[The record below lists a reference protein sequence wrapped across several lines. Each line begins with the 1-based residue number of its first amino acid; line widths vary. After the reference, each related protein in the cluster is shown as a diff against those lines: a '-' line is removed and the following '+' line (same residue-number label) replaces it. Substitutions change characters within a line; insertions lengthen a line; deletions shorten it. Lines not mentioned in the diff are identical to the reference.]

1 MSLTDLQIRYGN
13 EIGIPF
19 DFLLRRLAAQPL
31 ALDAK
36 TNQILHS
43 FEGLL
48 LAVNHWP
55 SLHLHDIE
63 VPQFLR
69 DAANSVKHI
78 RHKGFR
84 VIDREFCNVFEHREG
99 QFRFLRNT
107 IIGIDAAT
115 GGKGDLILSL
125 QGFVNALSSRQEISW
140 RHQIVYESVYGFFDW
155 AFSINDTSLALSTAQ
170 TRVLFVEKV
179 PEGYEPREIA
189 NIRYT
194 VFGTDMLGIDPSFAF
209 PKES

>member
-1 MSLTDLQIRYGN
+1 MSLTDLQIRFGN
-13 EIGIPF
+13 EIGVPF
-19 DFLLRRLAAQPL
+19 DLLLRRLAAQPL
-31 ALDAK
+31 ALDAR

-55 SLHLHDIE
+55 ALHLGDVE

-69 DAANSVKHI
+69 DAANSIKHI
-78 RHKGFR
+78 RREKFT
-84 VIDREFCNVFEHREG
+84 VINREFCNVFEHRAG

-115 GGKGDLILSL
+115 GEKGDLVLSL
-125 QGFVNALSSRQEISW
+125 QKFVNVLSSRDEIAW
-140 RHQIVYESVYGFFDW
+140 REQIVYESVYGFFDW

-170 TRVLFVEKV
+170 TRALFVEKV
-179 PEGYEPREIA
+179 GEGYEPRDIA
-189 NIRYT
+189 NIKYT
-194 VFGTDMLGIDPSFAF
+194 VFGMDMLGIDPSFAF
-209 PKES
+209 PK